1 MKKIRL
7 TQNSP
12 KKIYSRRSLRESPT
26 PSLPLSPLPSPPPLP
41 LSNHHHHQLQSQAIH
56 AAGLIFVSGQIP
68 ARADGTLVTG
78 SIAEQTTACIEGLV
92 NILEAAGSEL
102 AKVTKVTVFITDM
115 ANFGEMVSDFS
126 FFCSFFFS
134 SFFLLFC

>member
-1 MKKIRL
+1 M
-7 TQNSP
+7 SHP
-12 KKIYSRRSLRESPT
+12 
-26 PSLPLSPLPSPPPLP
+26 PLFPLPFPSHSHL
-41 LSNHHHHQLQSQAIH
+41 LTIYKSQAIH

-115 ANFGEMVSDFS
+115 ANFGEMVSLD
-126 FFCSFFFS
+126 FFFL
-134 SFFLLFC
+134 FFFFFADI

>member
-1 MKKIRL
+1 MSHPPL
-7 TQNSP
+7 
-12 KKIYSRRSLRESPT
+12 SLS
-26 PSLPLSPLPSPPPLP
+26 PLSPSLSPLTLPP
-41 LSNHHHHQLQSQAIH
+41 SNHLQQSQAIH

-115 ANFGEMVSDFS
+115 ANFGEMVSLDFFFS
-126 FFCSFFFS
+126 FFFF
-134 SFFLLFC
+134 SFFLR

>member
-1 MKKIRL
+1 M
-7 TQNSP
+7 
-12 KKIYSRRSLRESPT
+12 
-26 PSLPLSPLPSPPPLP
+26 
-41 LSNHHHHQLQSQAIH
+41 
-56 AAGLIFVSGQIP
+56 
-68 ARADGTLVTG
+68 TG

-126 FFCSFFFS
+126 FIFFS
-134 SFFLLFC
+134 SFFLLFSLLLLFC